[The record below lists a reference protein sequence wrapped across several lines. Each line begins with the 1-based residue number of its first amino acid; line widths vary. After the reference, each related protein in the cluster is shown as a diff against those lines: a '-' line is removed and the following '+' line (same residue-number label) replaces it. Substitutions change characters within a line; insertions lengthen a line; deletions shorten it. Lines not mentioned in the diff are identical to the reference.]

1 MAFLGVAVVP
11 MKLKRFRE
19 TRKFYPCNFCA
30 WYPKLSHVVFNTTSH
45 NIQSHIIHFHKLFPK
60 LSHTFRTLN
69 HTTIPQHSLHH
80 TIKSLIS
87 HHIIS
92 NTTIN
97 GIKYNYTQYSILR
110 LYYICPSA
118 SPSPQKQFPFL
129 SFPQTHKL
137 AVFQF
142 HLLSNPYTSLYKPL

>member
-1 MAFLGVAVVP
+1 MTARKCKHTPSCIYEQSATLQAFLLFCYLYKLFFMGVWGMREKLWCDMAFFGIVFAP

-19 TRKFYPCNFCA
+19 TRKFYPCNFFT
-30 WYPKLSHVVFNTTSH
+30 WYPKLSHVVFNTTSS
-45 NIQSHIIHFHKLFPK
+45 NIKSHIIHFPK

-97 GIKYNYTQYSILR
+97 GIKYNYT
-110 LYYICPSA
+110 
-118 SPSPQKQFPFL
+118 
-129 SFPQTHKL
+129 
-137 AVFQF
+137 
-142 HLLSNPYTSLYKPL
+142 

>member
-1 MAFLGVAVVP
+1 MNKMQLCRCFFFFPACKSYFLWGVWGYVRKLGHDMAFLGVAVVP

-97 GIKYNYTQYSILR
+97 GIKYNYT
-110 LYYICPSA
+110 
-118 SPSPQKQFPFL
+118 
-129 SFPQTHKL
+129 
-137 AVFQF
+137 
-142 HLLSNPYTSLYKPL
+142 